1 MNLENLIINQECI
14 ICLESIDNKQTIDLN
29 EIDIFPKDCE
39 HKNNFHSECINK
51 WIEDS
56 KRKNIKPACPLCR
69 NQLNEIILNIPD
81 EVSLNRPVVIIHQ
94 TNNDNDNIINN
105 IYYICKS
112 CQITCA
118 VTISLLI
125 VFGMFVPY
133 WN

>member
-14 ICLESIDNKQTIDLN
+14 ICLEPIDSKQTIDSD
-29 EIDIFPKDCE
+29 EIFPKDCE

-69 NQLNEIILNIPD
+69 NQLNEIIFNIPD
-81 EVSLNRPVVIIHQ
+81 EVTINRLVVIQ
-94 TNNDNDNIINN
+94 QVNNDNDNIINN

-118 VTISLLI
+118 VTMSLLI
-125 VFGMFVPY
+125 IFAMFVPY